1 MNIRITQLHSA
12 TGETQKDKRHH
23 CLRLCIGIVA
33 VVLGVTEFALANT
46 ASAGQEG
53 SNPTLRVRVVNHT
66 QATPSTLAQ
75 AEREAARILG
85 EAGLKTVWLDC
96 PLLQADVAPEDPC
109 LQPIEGNEIELRV
122 LSDKTRRGYQDNA
135 FGFAVAP
142 LLASVYYEHAVRLSR
157 IDDAKYEMPIILGC
171 VIVHEIGHL
180 LLGYNSH
187 SDSGIM
193 QPRWERKQV
202 RQLMMG
208 GLTFNTQQSKRIQAE
223 VQETNEPADDP
234 SSRIEPKMNI
244 RVRID
249 TDSEVMT
256 SDRLPLF

>member
-12 TGETQKDKRHH
+12 TGETHEDKRHH

-33 VVLGVTEFALANT
+33 VLLGVTEFALANT
-46 ASAGQEG
+46 ASTGQAG

-85 EAGLKTVWLDC
+85 EVGLKTVWLDC
-96 PLLQADVAPEDPC
+96 PLIQVIVVPQDPC

-122 LSDKTRRGYQDNA
+122 LSDKTRIGYQDNA

-157 IDDAKYEMPIILGC
+157 VDDAKFEVPIILGC
-171 VIVHEIGHL
+171 VMVHEIGHL

-223 VQETNEPADDP
+223 VQE
-234 SSRIEPKMNI
+234 RMNQQTTQ
-244 RVRID
+244 VRAL
-249 TDSEVMT
+249 SQK
-256 SDRLPLF
+256 